1 MGGPSASR
9 ILKAKIEIA
18 QLSARTVYVR
28 FWERADAEL
37 FTQLQLRSHDV
48 ARASVP
54 LMEAALG
61 RCQVLASN
69 DAVAADLVPYLDQH
83 IEEERN
89 HDVWLLDDLEQVGLS
104 RHEVLS
110 RPPSLTA
117 ARVVGAQYYWI
128 YHDHPIALFGYM
140 AALEGCIASADSIE
154 AFITR
159 TGMPREG
166 LRTLLLHARV
176 DPQHATDLDNLI
188 DRLPLNSRH
197 TAAMGL
203 SALHTVSLLATLT
216 LEVLDDQR
224 RRVNAG
230 STRNQARVRR
240 LGSEFPA
247 ILEPHHA

>member
-1 MGGPSASR
+1 M
-9 ILKAKIEIA
+9 
-18 QLSARTVYVR
+18 Q

-37 FTQLQLRSHDV
+37 FSLLQLRSYDL

-54 LMEAALG
+54 LMQGALA
-61 RCQVLASN
+61 RCQVLASG
-69 DAVAADLVPYLDQH
+69 DEVAANLVPYLDQH

-128 YHDHPIALFGYM
+128 YHDHPIALIGYM

-166 LRTLLLHARV
+166 MRTLLLHARV
-176 DPQHATDLDNLI
+176 DPQHATDLDDLI

-197 TAAMGL
+197 TTAMGL

-230 STRNQARVRR
+230 F
-240 LGSEFPA
+240 LD
-247 ILEPHHA
+247 